1 MGWDGGDSK
10 IIFGIEKYQTLL
22 HKFEVSTSLI
32 LIDFFSYSVTIGCR

>member
-1 MGWDGGDSK
+1 MGWDGVDSK

-32 LIDFFSYSVTIGCR
+32 LIDFSYSVTIGCR